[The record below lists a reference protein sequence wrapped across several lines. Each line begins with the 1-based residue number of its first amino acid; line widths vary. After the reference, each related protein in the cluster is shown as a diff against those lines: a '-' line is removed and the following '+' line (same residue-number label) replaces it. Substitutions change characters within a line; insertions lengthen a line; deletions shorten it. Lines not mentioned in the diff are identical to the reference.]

1 MSDAF
6 AEDSEFPSPLPLPK
20 GERIKVRGIWLFDD
34 LVIFWGAG
42 AKNCSL
48 IPAH

>member
-34 LVIFWGAG
+34 LVI
-42 AKNCSL
+42 
-48 IPAH
+48 

>member
-34 LVIFWGAG
+34 LVILWGNFRDAFHISFG
-42 AKNCSL
+42 K
-48 IPAH
+48 